1 MDFKAAEDK
10 LDFSLFKTATNSVLS
25 IADILANSSSATVDG
40 QSGVEISFTDWKF
53 NGGSSGTGSIF
64 IKGASL
70 TLDESSVKQS
80 IKDQDNVILTTTV
93 LDLASSYVDLSNF
106 NYGDLL

>member
-1 MDFKAAEDK
+1 MVVHLE
-10 LDFSLFKTATNSVLS
+10 LNH
-25 IADILANSSSATVDG
+25 
-40 QSGVEISFTDWKF
+40 
-53 NGGSSGTGSIF
+53 F

-93 LDLASSYVDLSNF
+93 LDPTSIIC
-106 NYGDLL
+106 

>member
-10 LDFSLFKTATNSVLS
+10 GKDFSLFKTATSVLS

-40 QSGVEISFTDWKF
+40 QSGVRNKLHEDWKF

-64 IKGASL
+64 IK
-70 TLDESSVKQS
+70 KRC
-80 IKDQDNVILTTTV
+80 I
-93 LDLASSYVDLSNF
+93 SNF
-106 NYGDLL
+106 G